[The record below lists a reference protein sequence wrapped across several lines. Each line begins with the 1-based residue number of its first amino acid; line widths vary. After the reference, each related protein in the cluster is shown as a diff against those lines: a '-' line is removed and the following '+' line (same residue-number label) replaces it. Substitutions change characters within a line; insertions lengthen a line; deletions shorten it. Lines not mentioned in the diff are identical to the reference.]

1 MVGRYLK
8 YLKQTLN
15 YFIILGNTVP
25 SQIIPIAIGV
35 QNIIGRK
42 SNTTL
47 ELLFEAHN
55 LPPLG
60 FKSFY
65 VQKQHGDSVTQE
77 DLTLNFKFSNK
88 QARKIFNT
96 NLNQLLCNTF

>member
-1 MVGRYLK
+1 MYPK
-8 YLKQTLN
+8 YLKQSLN

-25 SQIIPIAIGV
+25 SQIIPIAFGV

-42 SNTTL
+42 SDATL

-60 FKSFY
+60 FKSFF

-77 DLTLNFKFSNK
+77 DLTLNFKYSNK
-88 QARKIFNT
+88 QARKIFNA
-96 NLNQLLCNTF
+96 NLNQLLRNTF